1 MRILHP
7 SLVLLVAL
15 AGLGC
20 LSCGLTSPRSSSSLS
35 ESGTAEGISAIL
47 SASAE
52 DDSSSSPTAR
62 PATAPPEVLATTL
75 QVPEGA
81 RCIVKSAVV
90 MDRNPPLHVRSQPV
104 VNANNIVG
112 TLQNGVVLK
121 VATEQPGWFQ
131 IQEPIEG
138 WVAKPLVDYACSRKT
153 ERLRLLSDRPQNVRD
168 RFVGAGTHYYLISA
182 KAGQTLTIIKN
193 KGRFPLVLS
202 PTGRVLVSKA
212 DIDQRMSWTQ
222 QLSEPGDYAL
232 EILSEGDGYA
242 YSLSVSLSR
251 IQR

>member
-1 MRILHP
+1 MRIFHP
-7 SLVLLVAL
+7 SLVFLVTL

-20 LSCGLTSPRSSSSLS
+20 LSCGLAKPRSSSSLPQ
-35 ESGTAEGISAIL
+35 SGTTESISAIF

-52 DDSSSSPTAR
+52 DASSSSSVVR
-62 PATAPPEVLATTL
+62 SVTAPPEVLATTL
-75 QVPEGA
+75 QVPDGD
-81 RCIVKSAVV
+81 RCIVRSAVV

-112 TLQNGVVLK
+112 TLQNGVALK
-121 VATEQPGWFQ
+121 VAAEQPGWFQ

-153 ERLRLLSDRPQNVRD
+153 ERLRLLSEHPQNIRD

-193 KGRFPLVLS
+193 QGRFPLVLS
-202 PTGRVLVSKA
+202 PTGQVLVSKA
-212 DIDQRMSWTQ
+212 EIDRRTSWSH
-222 QLSEPGDYAL
+222 QLSESGNYAL
-232 EILSEGDGYA
+232 EILSEEDGYA
-242 YSLSVSLSR
+242 YSLSIALSR